1 MSYSK
6 RVLTALICCSSLLC
20 HFGQAQGPQ
29 KRFDDIA
36 ALQREG
42 EGLAREGRLAEAEIP
57 LEKAVLLT
65 PGNAETLTLL
75 GKIKAR
81 LGEEK
86 DAILLLRKAVLA
98 APESGDAHLNLA
110 IVLADSSDSRD
121 ALSEI
126 DKAIKID
133 PKSAEAHLNRARI
146 LADADRPTAARAEF
160 QEASLLAPEDA
171 EVFFFWATFES
182 KYHHDAKESL
192 LLKKVVVLDPKNFR
206 AYFLLGKSLQNQ
218 EREGEAIA
226 AWRSAVALNPEYVE
240 AIYSLGQALRTRD
253 SEESKRL
260 MEQFRTLQEKSQ
272 ALEQVT
278 ETANHAYSL
287 MLKQDW
293 AEAIALFKQAIVMC
307 GHCELQA
314 SLHQHLGL
322 AQCHAGYLDEGKV
335 ELQRALSL
343 SPDNRET
350 VDALYWVSQQ
360 RKQDSGQLP

>member
-1 MSYSK
+1 
-6 RVLTALICCSSLLC
+6 
-20 HFGQAQGPQ
+20 
-29 KRFDDIA
+29 
-36 ALQREG
+36 
-42 EGLAREGRLAEAEIP
+42 
-57 LEKAVLLT
+57 
-65 PGNAETLTLL
+65 
-75 GKIKAR
+75 
-81 LGEEK
+81 
-86 DAILLLRKAVLA
+86 
-98 APESGDAHLNLA
+98 
-110 IVLADSSDSRD
+110 
-121 ALSEI
+121 
-126 DKAIKID
+126 
-133 PKSAEAHLNRARI
+133 
-146 LADADRPTAARAEF
+146 
-160 QEASLLAPEDA
+160 
-171 EVFFFWATFES
+171 
-182 KYHHDAKESL
+182 
-192 LLKKVVVLDPKNFR
+192 
-206 AYFLLGKSLQNQ
+206 
-218 EREGEAIA
+218 
-226 AWRSAVALNPEYVE
+226 
-240 AIYSLGQALRTRD
+240 
-253 SEESKRL
+253 